1 VEGIVALELEPVAA
15 ISFVGEALLTG
26 SDGRGRGSR
35 CSEVHGE
42 EEETVMEWRRG
53 PVVLPAAGCT
63 PSL

>member
-1 VEGIVALELEPVAA
+1 VEGAVALELEPVAA

-42 EEETVMEWRRG
+42 EEAVMKWRRG
-53 PVVLPAAGCT
+53 PVVLPTSGYA

>member
-1 VEGIVALELEPVAA
+1 VEGRVALELEPMAA

-35 CSEVHGE
+35 CSEVCGE
-42 EEETVMEWRRG
+42 EEAVTKWRRG
-53 PVVLPAAGCT
+53 PVVLPAADCA